1 MKQKYMRLAVVGLMA
16 LTFMTG
22 CGNQIPDLTEEQ
34 AKQVGEYAAITLLK
48 YDANHRSRLVDASV
62 IEAHDAKEKEL
73 EELAAQATP
82 EPAPEGMKPV
92 EDTPVIDDS
101 GNDLVSEVS
110 SLDDIYE
117 LPEGVA
123 IAYRGYQVCDS
134 YTGEASGDAFAL
146 DAATGKKLLVLKFN
160 IANQSGNVQNVDL
173 FSKTSTYGVT
183 INGTYSEDALTTILM
198 DDISTY
204 INTMQAGE
212 GKDLVLLVEIE
223 ESMAGNISTVS
234 LNLKNES
241 KTSTIQLQ

>member
-1 MKQKYMRLAVVGLMA
+1 MKQKYMRLAVVGLMV

-82 EPAPEGMKPV
+82 EPTPEGMKPV
-92 EDTPVIDDS
+92 EDTPVIDDI
-101 GNDLVSEVS
+101 GKDLVSEVS
-110 SLDDIYE
+110 SLDDMYE

-123 IAYRGYQVCDS
+123 ITYRGYQVCDS
-134 YTGEASGDAFAL
+134 YIGEASGDSLAL
-146 DAATGKKLLVLKFN
+146 DAATGKKLLVLQFN
-160 IANQSGNVQNVDL
+160 IANQSENAQNVDL

-204 INTMQAGE
+204 INIMQSGE
-212 GKDLVLLVEIE
+212 SKAVVLLVEIE
-223 ESMAGNISTVS
+223 ENMSGNISTVS